1 MSWENSGGLSPTHW
15 PRLVGGWGAVT
26 GLGFRGW
33 EHILNRTL
41 DEIVQF
47 GGFGMVK
54 DSYARRRGLQ
64 DRRVDCSKR
73 LLLPKLLQFLS
84 GQVEFEL
91 PVTQAPEKAEPKGS
105 ALGGCGME
113 DSLVMLSIWV

>member
-1 MSWENSGGLSPTHW
+1 M
-15 PRLVGGWGAVT
+15 T

-47 GGFGMVK
+47 GGSGMVK
-54 DSYARRRGLQ
+54 DSFARRRGLH

-73 LLLPKLLQFLS
+73 LLPKCPQFLS
-84 GQVEFEL
+84 GPVELGL
-91 PVTQAPEKAEPKGS
+91 PVTEDKAEPKGS